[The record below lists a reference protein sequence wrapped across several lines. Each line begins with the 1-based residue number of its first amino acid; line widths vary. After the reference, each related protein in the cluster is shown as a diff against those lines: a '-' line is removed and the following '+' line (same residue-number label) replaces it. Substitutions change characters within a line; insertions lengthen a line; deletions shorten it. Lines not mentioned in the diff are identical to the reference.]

1 MRSIEGERG
10 RRLVR
15 WASMGRGGEG
25 WLYQQGGVGSGAIS
39 AVEYVGE
46 TKALQEGCVAVMGV
60 LRPG

>member
-1 MRSIEGERG
+1 M
-10 RRLVR
+10 R